1 MADRPSLYF
10 ECHGDRVNPPLLM
23 LHGFM
28 GCIADWEKIIAGL
41 IKRFYCIAVDLPG
54 HGKSAG
60 FAPAQQWEMTQT
72 AAAIVQGLK
81 QQKISRTHLLG
92 YSMGGR
98 LALYLAIHFPQYFEK
113 VLLESASPGLMSNE
127 ERQTRLQGDER
138 IARRLESGDFQRFL
152 LEWYEMD
159 FFQTLRNHPD
169 FSAMLARRLQNDPQ
183 ALAKSLRE
191 MGTGRQPSLWPEL
204 PRIKFPL
211 LLVIGEKDAKFRAIA
226 NKMVEKNSKIHMSII
241 PGCGH
246 NVHLEAPEIF
256 EGEMI
261 RFLNEY

>member
-1 MADRPSLYF
+1 MDNRSSLYF

-28 GCIADWEKIIAGL
+28 GCIADWQKVIAGL
-41 IKRFYCIAVDLPG
+41 IDHFYCIAVDLPG
-54 HGKSAG
+54 HGKSVG
-60 FAPAQQWEMTQT
+60 FAPAQKWGMAQT
-72 AAAIVQGLK
+72 AAAIVQLLK
-81 QQKISRTHLLG
+81 QQKIPRTHLLG

-98 LALYLAIHFPQYFEK
+98 LALYLAIPFPQYFEK

-138 IARRLESGDFQRFL
+138 IARRLESGDFQKFL

-169 FSAMLARRLQNDPQ
+169 FSAMFARRRQNDPQ

-191 MGTGRQPSLWPEL
+191 MGTGQQPSLWPEL
-204 PRIKFPL
+204 PRIKFPP

-226 NKMVEKNSKIHMSII
+226 QKMAATNPKICQSII

-246 NVHLEAPEIF
+246 NVHFEAPEIF
-256 EGEMI
+256 VGEI
-261 RFLNEY
+261 IKWLNS